1 MKAQKLNQRQAR
13 WTLYLLRFDFTLK
26 HVPGTKMGKADELSK
41 RPDQKVGIENDNN
54 NQTLIKDCWI
64 HSLSEV
70 VIEEPKVD
78 IVEKIKKV
86 RSKDEEVVR
95 VVEEMKKV
103 RMKILQ
109 GNKWQIEGDLV
120 LKKGKVY
127 MPKDKELWIEII
139 QLYHD
144 VPVAGHEGRQKTT
157 ESVMRN
163 YQWPEVTR
171 DVGRYVER
179 YSMCQR
185 IKNRMEEV
193 VEKLKLSEVPEKPQT
208 HLCCELTP
216 QGWK

>member
-70 VIEEPKVD
+70 VIEESKVD
-78 IVEKIKKV
+78 IVEKIKKF